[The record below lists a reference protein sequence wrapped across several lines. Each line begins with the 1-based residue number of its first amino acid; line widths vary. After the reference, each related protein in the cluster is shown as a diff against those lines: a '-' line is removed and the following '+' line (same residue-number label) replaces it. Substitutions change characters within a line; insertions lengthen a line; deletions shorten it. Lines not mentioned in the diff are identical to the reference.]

1 MARHGRWLA
10 TVAAALAGSLL
21 VCAGWP
27 ERAREQGTASR
38 AARPPAM
45 ARISDRPA
53 PLRDPDQ
60 RALDDPLLSPGLIY
74 TLEEWLAAAGGAED
88 PFLSRQGLAGLT
100 GSHFPADLGTRALAL
115 AERYLD
121 YRVALARM
129 PGPRNPASAHELR
142 SALQARQSLRLQ
154 FFDAAEYAALFH
166 REDEL
171 NRHTLARMEAARH
184 SEWTAAQRAQALQA
198 ADDLLPAQ
206 RLMERKAAVEHL
218 AAASQTA
225 GFDARAADIHER
237 HAARSAQ
244 YGETAAHALA
254 ALDRQE
260 QDWQRRLNLYRQ
272 ASAQGL
278 GDGALQALRTQLFST
293 QELLRVD
300 AALALQAAGAAT
312 ADGG

>member
-1 MARHGRWLA
+1 
-10 TVAAALAGSLL
+10 
-21 VCAGWP
+21 
-27 ERAREQGTASR
+27 
-38 AARPPAM
+38 M

-60 RALDDPLLSPGLIY
+60 RALADPLLSPDLIY

-88 PFLSRQGLAGLT
+88 PFLSRQRLAKLT
-100 GSHFPADLGTRALAL
+100 GRHFPADLGTRALAL

-121 YRVALARM
+121 YRVALARI
-129 PGPRNPASAHELR
+129 PGPRNPANAHELR

-154 FFDAAEYAALFH
+154 FFDAAEYAALFQ

-171 NRHTLARMEAARH
+171 NRHTLARIEAARH
-184 SEWTAAQRAQALQA
+184 TGWTAAQRAQALQA

-206 RLMERKAAVEHL
+206 RLVERKAAVEHL

-244 YGETAAHALA
+244 YGETAAQALA

-272 ASAQGL
+272 AGAQGL
-278 GDGALQALRTQLFST
+278 GDCALQALRAQLFST
-293 QELLRVD
+293 PELLRVD
-300 AALALQAAGAAT
+300 AALALQAADAAMV
-312 ADGG
+312 DGG